1 MKLDTPYSPRIAEP
15 VPSVRVS
22 APAPRPAP
30 RSRKLMLALTLVALA
45 GFLLGLGL
53 PIHP

>member
-1 MKLDTPYSPRIAEP
+1 MKLDTPYPARIAEP
-15 VPSVRVS
+15 VPSVCVS
-22 APAPRPAP
+22 AAAPRPAP

-53 PIHP
+53 PMHP